1 MALHSMTLGYG
12 VAPAVLA
19 KLTRRRHHPVPQH
32 GAHVVNLPRARL
44 TSVALWRKRETLL
57 YGKRRASLAL
67 RSKDA
72 ALAFSLSRTRLRVGW
87 VLRPMPWLNPRPSL
101 RGVSREPPEVEAL
114 SWFSE
119 EERGECPFC
128 GERAVVGPAGA
139 RICLACDTP
148 VHSAADEE
156 E

>member
-1 MALHSMTLGYG
+1 MLRVGAAGSSRAARSLPGCRRDDRPKRHSFC
-12 VAPAVLA
+12 
-19 KLTRRRHHPVPQH
+19 H
-32 GAHVVNLPRARL
+32 RL
-44 TSVALWRKRETLL
+44 RGTVALWRKGDTLL
-57 YGKRRASLAL
+57 YGKRRESLAL

-72 ALAFSLSRTRLRVGW
+72 ALAFSMSRTRLRVGW

-101 RGVSREPPEVEAL
+101 GGVSREPPEVEAL
-114 SWFSE
+114 CWFSE

-128 GERAVVGPAGA
+128 GERAVVGPASA

>member
-1 MALHSMTLGYG
+1 VAHAPTARSSEASAGRRSALG
-12 VAPAVLA
+12 
-19 KLTRRRHHPVPQH
+19 
-32 GAHVVNLPRARL
+32 
-44 TSVALWRKRETLL
+44 
-57 YGKRRASLAL
+57 
-67 RSKDA
+67 SKDA

-87 VLRPMPWLNPRPSL
+87 VLRPMPWLSLRPSL
-101 RGVSREPPEVEAL
+101 GSVSREPPDREPPEVEAL

-128 GERAVVGPAGA
+128 GARAVVGPAGA

-148 VHSAADEE
+148 VAATADEE

>member
-1 MALHSMTLGYG
+1 VLRKSRKTTKR
-12 VAPAVLA
+12 VA
-19 KLTRRRHHPVPQH
+19 
-32 GAHVVNLPRARL
+32 
-44 TSVALWRKRETLL
+44 VAFWRKGDTLL
-57 YGKRRASLAL
+57 YGKRRESLAL

>member
-1 MALHSMTLGYG
+1 MSPSSGGEQRRVSLSCFGGHADDELNE
-12 VAPAVLA
+12 
-19 KLTRRRHHPVPQH
+19 TRGSTCLRQPNI
-32 GAHVVNLPRARL
+32 AF
-44 TSVALWRKRETLL
+44 WRKGDTLL
-57 YGKRRASLAL
+57 YGKRRESLAL

-87 VLRPMPWLNPRPSL
+87 VLRPMPRLNPRPSL
-101 RGVSREPPEVEAL
+101 GGVSREPPEVEAL

>member
-1 MALHSMTLGYG
+1 M
-12 VAPAVLA
+12 LA
-19 KLTRRRHHPVPQH
+19 INNVSAAKTQARTRVPVKLTHEA
-32 GAHVVNLPRARL
+32 GADL
-44 TSVALWRKRETLL
+44 VALWRKGDTLL
-57 YGKRRASLAL
+57 YGKRRESLAL

-101 RGVSREPPEVEAL
+101 GGVSREPPEVEAL

>member
-1 MALHSMTLGYG
+1 MF
-12 VAPAVLA
+12 
-19 KLTRRRHHPVPQH
+19 
-32 GAHVVNLPRARL
+32 
-44 TSVALWRKRETLL
+44 WRKGDTLL
-57 YGKRRASLAL
+57 YGKRRGSLAL

-72 ALAFSLSRTRLRVGW
+72 ALAFTLSRTRLRVGW

-101 RGVSREPPEVEAL
+101 GGVSREPPEVEAL